1 MSWGCQKV
9 MVEILEVVKNPK
21 NSAIF
26 AKKCLKRLKV
36 ISREWLTVQSWE
48 IPHFNRNMHVYIN
61 VSYNVYL
68 SDQ

>member
-26 AKKCLKRLKV
+26 AKKCLKMAKSY
-36 ISREWLTVQSWE
+36 ISRTADRTKLGDTS
-48 IPHFNRNMHVYIN
+48 F
-61 VSYNVYL
+61 
-68 SDQ
+68 